1 MSLIL
6 DTLKKKP
13 KEAKRLLG
21 ISYEQ
26 FDKLV
31 NLAKQLHEHQI
42 ELREKE
48 KVRINRS
55 WRRKQIQIICRRPNL
70 IDDYLFET

>member
-6 DTLKKKP
+6 DTLEKKP

-26 FDKLV
+26 FNNLV
-31 NLAKQLHEHQI
+31 DLAKQLHERQI

-48 KVRINRS
+48 KVN
-55 WRRKQIQIICRRPNL
+55 
-70 IDDYLFET
+70 